1 VGSLLMRCDTASL
14 GD

>member
-1 VGSLLMRCDTASL
+1 MRCDTASL